1 MSQDISPAA
10 AAILEGLNDVLR
22 DVQGLPVSG
31 IRKTVVHPVRP
42 KEIRESLKMSQQEFS
57 KAYGIPLATLRNW
70 EQGRRKLDCY
80 SYILSE
86 GYHEVSERGYVCTTY
101 MSEYPSC
108 CWDFFVGKPFQRN
121 IIANLFNFHAGKVI
135 MSREYKE

>member
-10 AAILEGLNDVLR
+10 TAILEGLNDVLR

-70 EQGRRKLDCY
+70 EQGRRKLDATAI
-80 SYILSE
+80 SYLKAIMRFPK
-86 GYHEVSERGYVCTTY
+86 EV
-101 MSEYPSC
+101 MSA
-108 CWDFFVGKPFQRN
+108 Q
-121 IIANLFNFHAGKVI
+121 LT
-135 MSREYKE
+135 

>member
-70 EQGRRKLDCY
+70 EQGRRKLDATAL
-80 SYILSE
+80 SYLKAIMKFPK
-86 GYHEVSERGYVCTTY
+86 EVMAAQLT
-101 MSEYPSC
+101 
-108 CWDFFVGKPFQRN
+108 
-121 IIANLFNFHAGKVI
+121 
-135 MSREYKE
+135 